1 MGTSDDVDEV
11 IEADASVTLVGLL
24 EGGLQLAVFVLGQDA
39 PLFVQQLVEVRTA
52 FSSHKVIFLVG
63 TEWLFE

>member
-11 IEADASVTLVGLL
+11 IEAYASVTLVGLL

-39 PLFVQQLVEVRTA
+39 PLFVQQFVEVCTA
-52 FSSHKVIFLVG
+52 FSSHKVIFFKGWVI
-63 TEWLFE
+63 